1 MLHHDPTR
9 PGRLPMNNHFNQ
21 TGSGNDPGDKPVNEP
36 TDDGVDNDVDLGCD
50 YCLGGLVPAVAG
62 MAGAARFRHGHDWT
76 MHNSP
81 TGTGDW
87 FGWANAMVSELIP
100 LAAGLEA
107 RRRHRRYGRAGAYP
121 LALIL
126 GAVALSLTGQFA
138 E

>member
-1 MLHHDPTR
+1 MTTTAR
-9 PGRLPMNNHFNQ
+9 PGRFESAVKVLILL
-21 TGSGNDPGDKPVNEP
+21 S
-36 TDDGVDNDVDLGCD
+36 
-50 YCLGGLVPAVAG
+50 VAG
-62 MAGAARFRHGHDWT
+62 MAGAASFTHVHDWT

-107 RRRHRRYGRAGAYP
+107 RRRHRLYGTAGVYP
-121 LALIL
+121 IALIL

-138 E
+138 EAKPGLS